1 MYIKNEGGLIKDL
14 ALLQCQLYLNL
25 APFQSLKC
33 SQGMLFMAMYW
44 PSASISEVR
53 IEQLVILI

>member
-1 MYIKNEGGLIKDL
+1 MCIKNEGGLIKGL
-14 ALLQCQLYLNL
+14 ALLQCQLYFLL
-25 APFQSLKC
+25 APFQSFKC
-33 SQGMLFMAMYW
+33 SRGMRFMDMYW